1 MISSQLADGEH
12 IIEIRAVDGNTA
24 HQLAGPERSI
34 TVVRDTTAPVLDITY
49 PSSEGDPPVWTM
61 TDQIVIQDAQ
71 DAFLDTITA
80 EIGIKLPGE
89 LPLLSAAY
97 QTVPIQ
103 YTKDENGKDTFPA
116 TVSLTGLDL
125 VDGQYLSL
133 IHI

>member
-1 MISSQLADGEH
+1 M
-12 IIEIRAVDGNTA
+12 
-24 HQLAGPERSI
+24 
-34 TVVRDTTAPVLDITY
+34 LDITY
-49 PSSEGDPPVWTM
+49 PSSEGDPPVWIM

-71 DAFLDTITA
+71 DAFLDTVTA
-80 EIGIKLPGE
+80 EIGIKLPWE

-125 VDGQYLSL
+125 SL
-133 IHI
+133 IHISG